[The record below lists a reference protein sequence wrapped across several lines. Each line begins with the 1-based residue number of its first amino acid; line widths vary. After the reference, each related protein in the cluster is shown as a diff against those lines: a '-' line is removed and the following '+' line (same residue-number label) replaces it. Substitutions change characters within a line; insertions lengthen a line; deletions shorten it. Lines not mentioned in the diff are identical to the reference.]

1 MPQLLITPTPRPPLP
16 DDALNARIVAVVHDL
31 LRLEPGP
38 LAALRRT
45 SPGAGCAAFW
55 RVYHRASLA
64 ESPRPASADWE
75 HALHALALL
84 IPTGRD
90 QTKASPHDARTALGS
105 ALFEAGVSH
114 ERLARL
120 IATPFAAR
128 REALARL
135 ARRLARE
142 ERPFDVRHLAR
153 LMLRD
158 SRGDLR
164 LLASAYYGA
173 EAAAEHSEK
182 EKADG

>member
-1 MPQLLITPTPRPPLP
+1 MP

-55 RVYHRASLA
+55 RIYHRAGLA

-90 QTKASPHDARTALGS
+90 EAKPSPHDARTALGR
-105 ALFEAGVSH
+105 ALFAAGVSH

-120 IATPFAAR
+120 LATPFAAR
-128 REALARL
+128 REALAR
-135 ARRLARE
+135 ATRRLARE
-142 ERPFDVRHLAR
+142 QLPFDLRHLAR

-158 SRGDLR
+158 NQGDLR

-182 EKADG
+182 DKTDA